1 MRNNLIL
8 DDQMDAL
15 RAAAGSKSDY
25 LPMTLDDARED
36 FIRRAN
42 ETAVALKDGEVRPYH
57 PAPMARQQK
66 NTRKFCVKLGYGDNN
81 AYFVNSVL
89 KASQVLKYETAEEAA
104 SVIESL
110 IIPVAE
116 AGGFDDG
123 LGATLEKH
131 QKLAEARKAVEAA
144 NRSAFKV
151 GGQAINPVVPA
162 MAAE

>member
-1 MRNNLIL
+1 MINI
-8 DDQMDAL
+8 DEKMDAL

-25 LPMTLDDARED
+25 LPMTLDDARAD
-36 FIRRAN
+36 FIRRAK
-42 ETAVALKDGEVRPYH
+42 ETAVALKGGEVRPYH
-57 PAPMARQQK
+57 PAPIARQQK
-66 NTRKFCVKLGYGDNN
+66 KTRMFCVKLGYGDNN
-81 AYFVNSVL
+81 AYFANSVL
-89 KASQVLKYETAEEAA
+89 KASQVLKYETAEKAA

-131 QKLAEARKAVEAA
+131 RELASNRKAIEAR
-144 NRSAFKV
+144 NRSAAEAQDQV
-151 GGQAINPVVPA
+151 RNPATSA